1 MKTDE
6 LIRGLAR
13 DERTARPPEALLA
26 VVLPVGLLV
35 SVLLFAGVLH
45 LRPELPQMLAEPRV
59 LLKIGVSFALGAAA
73 CVLALRLCR
82 PGADVRPAVLLALV
96 PPVMLAA
103 GVAGEMLATPASSW
117 MTGLIGRNP
126 GACVTFIPLLAAPLL
141 GAALLALRQGAPA
154 NPARAGAVAGLMAA
168 GFGASLYALH
178 CPDDSPLFVLT
189 WYTLATLIVA
199 ALGAVLGRRVLA
211 W

>member
-13 DERTARPPEALLA
+13 DERAGRAPETLLALL
-26 VVLPVGLLV
+26 LPAGLLV
-35 SVLLFAGVLH
+35 SVLLFAGALH
-45 LRPELPQMLAEPRV
+45 LRPELSRMLAEPRV

-82 PGADVRPAVLLALV
+82 PGADPRPAVALMLV
-96 PPVMLAA
+96 PPVLLAA
-103 GVAGEMLATPASSW
+103 GVAGEMLVTPASGW
-117 MTGLIGRNP
+117 MTALVGRNP
-126 GACVTFIPLLAAPLL
+126 RACLTFIPLLAAPLL
-141 GAALLALRQGAPA
+141 VAALLALRQGAPA

-189 WYTLATLIVA
+189 WYSGATLIVTG
-199 ALGAVLGRRVLA
+199 LGAVLGRRVLA